1 MPMDW
6 IGQPSPSQLARI
18 DQIFAARLAKTKDNT
33 SEPVTATP
41 AATTD
46 SAFDVRAQILG
57 HQRSSPMAVAA
68 AKRNSKREPLPEFSL
83 IVSGRGTAITAE
95 VLVAPLRTLVEPQK
109 LLFLSSASLG
119 EAETPEKAM
128 RKLVEVTM
136 ELLVREREEI
146 VVMNGSV
153 RMG

>member
-18 DQIFAARLAKTKDNT
+18 DQIFAARLAETKSRND
-33 SEPVTATP
+33 PVTAAST
-41 AATTD
+41 TSTD
-46 SAFDVRAQILG
+46 SAFDVRAQILANA
-57 HQRSSPMAVAA
+57 RVLWPVNA
-68 AKRNSKREPLPEFSL
+68 AKTNSKREPLPDFSL

-95 VLVAPLRTLVEPQK
+95 VLVAPPRTSVEPQK

-128 RKLVEVTM
+128 RKLLEVTM
-136 ELLVREREEI
+136 GLLVREREEI
-146 VVMNGSV
+146 VVVSGSV